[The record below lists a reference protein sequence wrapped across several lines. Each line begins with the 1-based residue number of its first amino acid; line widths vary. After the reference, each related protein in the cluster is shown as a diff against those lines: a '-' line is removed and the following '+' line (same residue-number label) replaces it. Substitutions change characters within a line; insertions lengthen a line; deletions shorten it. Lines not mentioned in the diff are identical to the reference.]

1 MPALVNVREM
11 YYLGE
16 NLIVYNGDSDLWYKS
31 FKISGECI
39 MFIVFEVWKLW
50 LAFDGVLYTNSR
62 TIWASASFSVFSFG
76 FSILMIIESTKWIK
90 SDEQVTKMEAL
101 PDGLEPL
108 KYTNLY
114 LLIVLSCIAF
124 LIIPVTF
131 YSAIKVAKD
140 YGWDVYKKIGSS
152 IKIQEMYITV
162 QWFSLVLKIDMYFE
176 FCAYALFLIYLATDF
191 DYESDFYTVFSIVLV
206 MLIFTIPSLVFSR
219 YAISRESKTMMV
231 SFIVFQ
237 VISIACMG
245 FIMAMTTE
253 MLVDW
258 YAFTG
263 FCLAFLLAAVGTIVL
278 AVMCLLN
285 FNKGLKEF
293 VQWGLFTS
301 KTPRR
306 KSAVYNSMNQV
317 DTFYGLEARHADGPI
332 DDE

>member
-1 MPALVNVREM
+1 MQSKWSKIFLGLALLQLVAALAFLIPALVNVREM

-16 NLIVYNGDSDLWYKS
+16 NLIVDYGDSNLWYKS

-50 LAFDGVLYTNSR
+50 LAFDGVLHTNSR

-76 FSILMIIESTKWIK
+76 FSILMIIESIKWIK
-90 SDEQVTKMEAL
+90 SDEQVTEAEAL
-101 PDGLEPL
+101 PYGLETL

-131 YSAIKVAKD
+131 YSAVKVVKD

-162 QWFSLVLKIDMYFE
+162 QWFSLALKIDMYFE

-191 DYESDFYTVFSIVLV
+191 DYEPDFYTMFAIVLIMS
-206 MLIFTIPSLVFSR
+206 MLTIPSLAFSR
-219 YAISRESKTMMV
+219 YAISKES
-231 SFIVFQ
+231 
-237 VISIACMG
+237 
-245 FIMAMTTE
+245 
-253 MLVDW
+253 
-258 YAFTG
+258 
-263 FCLAFLLAAVGTIVL
+263 LAFLIAAVGTIVL
-278 AVMCLLN
+278 AIMCLLN

-293 VQWGLFTS
+293 VRWGLFTS